1 MNIRIIYKYSII
13 AVFTVVI
20 LLRVQVSYQNRIETL
35 ANQVTD
41 FTIQNSL
48 LVQSLNYTQ
57 EVQTKLRDEP
67 IYPWPINVDDYD
79 RLTSEFGYRQLLNP
93 FTGGSKDSEHMGIDL
108 AGTYHARVL
117 AIADGIVVE
126 NYPAPNGF
134 FKGHPVLGGMVK
146 ILHTDGTYSVYGHLS
161 VTYVSEYGSKKYVK
175 AGDVIGRIGNTGMSY
190 GSHLHFELRDE
201 NDEAIQSLFLLDD
214 PTLIK

>member
-67 IYPWPINVDDYD
+67 IYPWPIHVDDYD